1 MAKLVFLGTASALA
15 YAGHEN
21 SFFVLKGEKSG
32 VLIDCAARSY
42 QRLQEAN
49 VNLDHL
55 NDLIITHF
63 HPDHVSGLPNLL
75 MGMWLMGR
83 KTEFTVHGN
92 SHSIERAQKMME
104 LFEWETWKGMYPV
117 KFISIPDLE
126 LAPVLE
132 NADFRVQSSPVE
144 HMIPTL
150 GLRIECLKEN
160 FTLAYSSD
168 TNPIPATIRLASG
181 ADILIHEA
189 AGGAEGHSTP
199 SEAGEIAAK
208 AGVNTLYLI
217 HYSLLGDTTAESMLV
232 ETKKTFPGK
241 VVLAEDLMEIECQ
254 RN

>member
-15 YAGHEN
+15 YSGHEN
-21 SFFVLKGEKSG
+21 SFFVLEGDKSG
-32 VLIDCAARSY
+32 VLVDCAARSY
-42 QRLQEAN
+42 QRLQEAK

-117 KFISIPDLE
+117 KFISIPDSE

-132 NADFRVQSSPVE
+132 NPDFRVLSSPVE

-150 GLRIECLKEN
+150 GLRIECREGN

-168 TNPIPATIRLASG
+168 TNPIQATVRLASG
-181 ADILIHEA
+181 ANLLIHEA
-189 AGGAEGHSTP
+189 AGGAEGHSTS
-199 SEAGEIAAK
+199 SEAGEIAAR
-208 AGVNTLYLI
+208 AGVDTLYLI
-217 HYSLLGDTTAESMLV
+217 HYSLQGDTTAESMLADA
-232 ETKKTFPGK
+232 KKTFPGK
-241 VVLAEDLMEIECQ
+241 VILADDLMEIYCQ
-254 RN
+254 RD